1 MKRPVPTM
9 FAALEQFG
17 RSLEAKGLRPN
28 TVKNHTQAV
37 RRLTEVTTDI
47 SVSKL
52 HPVHIEELFTL
63 NNWSESTRNLYLNS
77 IRAFIKWAHTYNY
90 LPRDYDPTEGWTN
103 LRVPE
108 EEQLRVPVEQFPHL
122 LAAAP
127 NPRDRAVVAL
137 GLFLFLRGS
146 EVAHLRVQDVNFDDS
161 TVNVYRLKN
170 KATDLMP
177 MATELRQELLL
188 WLNHWRST
196 WGEPAPSDYLTP
208 ALSKPELFW
217 DDKRELWCPNTREQV
232 LRPQHPLS
240 HSYEPVKR
248 ALAGIG
254 YHQPGLGNHTLRRSG
269 ARALFDKLRS
279 EGYDGA
285 LKRVSSMLGHADT
298 RTTEKYLGVGLE
310 RLQRNEMLAGKPM
323 FDTDTST
330 ITTIGEA
337 I

>member
-1 MKRPVPTM
+1 MKRPIPTM
-9 FAALEQFG
+9 FSALEQFS

-37 RRLTEVTTDI
+37 RRLTEVTSDI

-52 HPVHIEELFTL
+52 HPVHIEELFTH

-77 IRAFIKWAHTYNY
+77 LRNFIRWAHTMRY
-90 LPRDYDPTEGWTN
+90 LERNYDPTEGWRN
-103 LRVPE
+103 LTVPE
-108 EEQLRVPVEQFPHL
+108 EEQVRVPVEQFPGL

-137 GLFLFLRGS
+137 GLYLFLRGS
-146 EVAHLRVQDVNFDDS
+146 EVAHLRIQDVNFDDS
-161 TVNVYRLKN
+161 TVNVYRLKT
-170 KATDLMP
+170 KQSDLMP
-177 MATELRQELLL
+177 MVTELREELLL
-188 WLNHWRST
+188 WLNHWRAT

-208 ALSKPELFW
+208 AMTKPALTWTQTGFPAP
-217 DDKRELWCPNTREQV
+217 DIQGQQIK
-232 LRPQHPLS
+232 PQSPLS

-269 ARALFDKLRS
+269 ARALFDRLRG

-298 RTTEKYLGVGLE
+298 RTTERYLGVGLE
-310 RLQRNEMLAGKPM
+310 RMQRNEMLAGKPM
-323 FDTDTST
+323 FTTDTASVT
-330 ITTIGEA
+330 PIERAG
-337 I
+337 